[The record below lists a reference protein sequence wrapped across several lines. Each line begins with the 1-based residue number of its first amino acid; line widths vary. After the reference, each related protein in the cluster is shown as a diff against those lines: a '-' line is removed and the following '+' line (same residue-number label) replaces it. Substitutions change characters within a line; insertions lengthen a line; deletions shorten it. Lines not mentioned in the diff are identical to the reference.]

1 MWEIQV
7 QTLGREDPLKKG
19 MPTHSSVLSWGN
31 PMDRG
36 AWQAIVYWVTKTKQ
50 LKLSHFQDTAASY
63 SRAWLVVFHC
73 ISLMCA
79 PHCPSCCEGPQ
90 SLLQELT
97 LQHYRL
103 HPLYLS
109 PPKTQ
114 GLGFLSPDS
123 LMPASPTLP
132 CHAFI
137 ILFSWSQA
145 LEPNHKS
152 SS

>member
-1 MWEIQV
+1 MFFPGEIPW
-7 QTLGREDPLKKG
+7 TEEPGRLQFMG
-19 MPTHSSVLSWGN
+19 SQRLSDQN
-31 PMDRG
+31 FLTFKI
-36 AWQAIVYWVTKTKQ
+36 QCII
-50 LKLSHFQDTAASY
+50 H
-63 SRAWLVVFHC
+63 RAWLVVYHC

-109 PPKTQ
+109 PPKTK

-123 LMPASPTLP
+123 FMPASPTMS
-132 CHAFI
+132 HFHTS
-137 ILFSWSQA
+137 FFHGHKHWSQITSLLA
-145 LEPNHKS
+145 KQS
-152 SS
+152 SN